1 MNIAFLTPEY
11 VTESNF
17 DGGLANYLYRVA
29 QGMKQRGHHV
39 EIFTRSDQN
48 ETISHQ
54 GILVHRIKV
63 NSFIFK
69 FINRLTR
76 YRFRNSLFIL
86 SLSYC
91 LRKNLLRRHHRQHL
105 DIVQSSSYL
114 ACGLLLTFNRPAPIV
129 TRISS
134 YEPLMRKFYRKR
146 LTRDQCLTEWLEL
159 LTLRRS
165 NAVYAPSKLLS
176 RILREKE
183 NIEADVLPPPFL
195 LETNDFDES
204 IYRKYLAGKKYFIFF
219 GTIGL
224 LKGGEMLAKTLPD
237 VLSQYPEMYFVFIGK
252 DSASPKGHSMLQ
264 YILQQAGAYKKQIIY
279 LGVLRHSQLYPIVKH
294 SQAVVLPSLVDNLP
308 NTMLEAMGLGKVVIG
323 TKGTSFEEFIDN
335 GISGI
340 LVEPDNPLE
349 LGQAMQRIWEM
360 SNEERENIGKVAQ
373 ERVVPLSPERTCSSL
388 EQYFQKS
395 IKSL

>member
-29 QGMKQRGHHV
+29 QGMKQRGHQV
-39 EIFTRSDQN
+39 EIFTRSEQN

-76 YRFRNSLFIL
+76 HQFRNSLYIL

-91 LRKNLLRRHHRQHL
+91 LRKHLLKRHRREHF
-105 DIVQSSSYL
+105 DIVQPSSYL
-114 ACGLLLTFNRPAPIV
+114 ACGLLLTFNRPAPII

-134 YEPLMRKFYRKR
+134 YEPLWRKFYRKR
-146 LTRDQCLTEWLEL
+146 LTRDQRLTEWLEFL
-159 LTLRRS
+159 ALRRS

-176 RILREKE
+176 RVLRQKT
-183 NIEADVLPPPFL
+183 NIKADVLPPPFL

-224 LKGGEMLAKTLPD
+224 LKGGEVLAKSLPD
-237 VLSQYPEMYFVFIGK
+237 VLSQYPEMYFVFVGK
-252 DSASPKGHSMLQ
+252 DSASPNGHSMLQ
-264 YILQQAGAYKKQIIY
+264 YILQQTGTHKKQIIY
-279 LGVLRHSQLYPIVKH
+279 LGVLRHSQLYPIVKY

-308 NTMLEAMGLGKVVIG
+308 NTMLEAMTLGKLVIG
-323 TKGTSFEEFIDN
+323 TKGTSFEELIDN
-335 GISGI
+335 GVSGI

-349 LGQAMQRIWEM
+349 LCQAMQRIWNM
-360 SNEERENIGKVAQ
+360 SNKERENIGKVAQ
-373 ERVVPLSPERTCSSL
+373 ERVALLSPERTCSSL
-388 EQYFQKS
+388 EQYFQAS
-395 IKSL
+395 SQN

>member
-11 VTESNF
+11 VTEKKF

-39 EIFTRSDQN
+39 EIFTKSDKN

-69 FINRLTR
+69 FINHLTR
-76 YRFRNSLFIL
+76 YRFRNSLYIL
-86 SLSYC
+86 SQSYC
-91 LRKNLLRRHHRQHL
+91 LRKNLLRRHREQPF
-105 DIVQSSSYL
+105 DIVQPTSYL
-114 ACGLLLTFNRPAPIV
+114 ACGLLSTFSRPAPII

-134 YEPLMRKFYRKR
+134 YEPLWRKFYSKR
-146 LTRDQCLTEWLEL
+146 LTSDQRLIEWLEL
-159 LTLRRS
+159 FALRRS
-165 NAVYAPSKLLS
+165 NAVYAPSTFLS
-176 RILREKE
+176 HILREKA
-183 NIEADVLPPPFL
+183 NIKADVLRPPFL

-204 IYRKYLAGKKYFIFF
+204 IYREHLAGKKYFIFF

-224 LKGGEMLAKTLPD
+224 LKGGEVLARCLPTI
-237 VLSQYPEMYFVFIGK
+237 LSQYPEMYFVFVGK
-252 DSASPKGHSMLQ
+252 DSASPNSHSMLQ
-264 YILQQAGAYKKQIIY
+264 YILQRAGAYKKQIIY
-279 LGVLRHSQLYPIVKH
+279 LGVLRHSQLYPIVRY
-294 SQAVVLPSLVDNLP
+294 SRAAVLPSLVDNLP
-308 NTMLEAMGLGKVVIG
+308 NTMLEAIALGKVVIG
-323 TKGTSFEEFIDN
+323 TKGTSFEEFIDD

-340 LVEPDNPLE
+340 LVEPNNPLE
-349 LGQAMQRIWEM
+349 LGQAMQRVWVM

-373 ERVVPLSPERTCSSL
+373 ERVALLSPERTCNSL
-388 EQYFQKS
+388 EQYFQKF